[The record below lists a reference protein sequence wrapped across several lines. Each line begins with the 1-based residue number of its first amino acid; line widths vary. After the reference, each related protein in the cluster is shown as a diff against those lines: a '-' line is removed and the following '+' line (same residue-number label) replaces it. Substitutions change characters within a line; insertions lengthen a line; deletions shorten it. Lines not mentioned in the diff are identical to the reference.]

1 MEEQKIVSKE
11 VKMEPVNAPRNEQ
24 KLSYEQLNQA
34 CAELS
39 QQLQNQNAYI
49 QKMRQ
54 QMQQLDMLLQTK
66 RIDYLFKVVELQD
79 NFKSDFVVACCDE
92 IQESLTIPKQD
103 AESGKE
109 EE

>member
-1 MEEQKIVSKE
+1 MEEKKIASKE
-11 VKMEPVNAPRNEQ
+11 IKMEPVEKPKEQ
-24 KLSYEQLNQA
+24 QRLTYEELNQA

-54 QMQQLDMLLQTK
+54 QLQQLDMLLQTK

-92 IQESLTIPKQD
+92 IQESLTIPQEDEK
-103 AESGKE
+103 KE
-109 EE
+109 G